1 MERIGKEVER
11 SLSRTGGGQGL
22 VLAEITTAWSG
33 AVGEAIA
40 RNAWPLRIGRDGTL
54 HVATSSA
61 TWAFELDRMSP
72 EIARRIAVLVG
83 ERAPTRLRFRPGPV
97 PEHGSDPIPAEP
109 KRDLETTP
117 EAAEAAAIA
126 AASIEDS
133 DLRELVERAA
143 RASLGTPSPGDRSDR
158 GFW

>member
-11 SLSRTGGGQGL
+11 SLSRTGGGQAL
-22 VLAEITTAWSG
+22 VLAEITAAWPG

-72 EIARRIAVLVG
+72 EIGERFTALLG

-97 PEHGSDPIPAEP
+97 PEHGADSTSTEP
-109 KRDLETTP
+109 RRVLETTP

-126 AASIEDS
+126 AASIEDPE
-133 DLRELVERAA
+133 LRELAERAA
-143 RASLGTPSPGDRSDR
+143 RASLRRPSPGSRSDR